1 MMFGRRGPSLSR
13 SRKELNWNALAPKKN
28 AAFSILFDL
37 GYFALIFKYSTLNIS
52 KICCWFW
59 YFTTL
64 GCRFRQL
71 LGTHWSHQ
79 KHAWMLS
86 YFAQSQYILVRL
98 GWSGWMGRKSMVMCK
113 ISTTPNQASMLQIVP
128 IMCPTPQ
135 PSVVKNWSKQ
145 EFFLRYLMY
154 IH

>member
-1 MMFGRRGPSLSR
+1 MAVIWWIINFVKIGVASNVYEGKGCQLVAYLCC
-13 SRKELNWNALAPKKN
+13 K
-28 AAFSILFDL
+28 L
-37 GYFALIFKYSTLNIS
+37 GNSTYVCTLDIS
-52 KICCWFW
+52 KIFCWFW
-59 YFTTL
+59 YFTML
-64 GCRFRQL
+64 SYGFGQL
-71 LGTHWSHQ
+71 LGKHWSRQ

-135 PSVVKNWSKQ
+135 PSVVKNWSQQ